1 MAEESYEIFGWDL
14 FQDENRVQC
23 VSQKIPKPCS
33 SVRDCVFA
41 CVPLSPLSVHPLTP
55 APSWDSPQVLIFCT
69 DAPRGLSGPGEY
81 LSAGCFDA
89 LLTFCSRSCHCPDF
103 PDEEPEAQSQV
114 TSLRWCGE
122 QVPELD
128 RLAPEVCSGQSH

>member
-1 MAEESYEIFGWDL
+1 MLPQPAPTAPVNALVVVRELYV
-14 FQDENRVQC
+14 QKRVQC

-89 LLTFCSRSCHCPDF
+89 LCK
-103 PDEEPEAQSQV
+103 
-114 TSLRWCGE
+114 
-122 QVPELD
+122 
-128 RLAPEVCSGQSH
+128 